1 MFGVHLSFATV
12 FLLFS
17 TFFLLFRRF
26 IFRGHKKMKI
36 KKSNERRKKPAFI
49 RLFATG
55 IAHLSITVSVIIL
68 EQMTG
73 IEPAFSAWEAD
84 ALPLSYICVLFRNTF
99 IISDFPLLVKPC
111 FERFSLFFFLPS
123 AFPILE
129 CFCVPIS

>member
-1 MFGVHLSFATV
+1 
-12 FLLFS
+12 
-17 TFFLLFRRF
+17 
-26 IFRGHKKMKI
+26 MKI

-84 ALPLSYICVLFRNTF
+84 ALPLSYICISPEQFLLYPICPVL
-99 IISDFPLLVKPC
+99 S
-111 FERFSLFFFLPS
+111 S
-123 AFPILE
+123 AF
-129 CFCVPIS
+129 